1 MGMPASMLGDL
12 HVCPMIT
19 GVVPHVG
26 GAVTGPGASTVF
38 TCGMPAIIAGDKMV
52 CTGPIDSLLLG
63 SPTVFACG
71 KGMGR
76 VGAGGSDGF
85 HWSVKDGRGKTRP
98 IHSTRARRP
107 FSVCDRAT

>member
-1 MGMPASMLGDL
+1 MGAPASMINDL

-26 GAVTGPGASTVF
+26 GAVTGPGAPTVF
-38 TCGMPAIIAGDKMV
+38 TCGKPAIIAGDKMV
-52 CTGPIDSLLLG
+52 CTGSTDALLLG

-76 VGAGGSDGF
+76 VGDLSEHLGSITGPGAPT
-85 HWSVKDGRGKTRP
+85 VLIGP
-98 IHSTRARRP
+98 
-107 FSVCDRAT
+107 